1 MPLYEYRCERCSNE
15 FEVLVRRSDTAIC
28 CPACASTEASKK
40 VSRSSFHLKGTG
52 WFASEY
58 AAASAAPSG
67 GGLGEGGS
75 GASKASEGGCGC
87 ASETN

>member
-28 CPACASTEASKK
+28 CPSCGGNEASKK

-52 WFASEY
+52 WYASEY
-58 AAASAAPSG
+58 ASASAASA
-67 GGLGEGGS
+67 ES
-75 GASKASEGGCGC
+75 GAAAESGRGCGC
-87 ASETN
+87 ASETK

>member
-1 MPLYEYRCERCSNE
+1 MPLYEDRCERCSNE

-28 CPACASTEASKK
+28 CPSCGGNEASKK

-52 WFASEY
+52 WYASEY
-58 AAASAAPSG
+58 ASASAASAESASAAAT
-67 GGLGEGGS
+67 GS
-75 GASKASEGGCGC
+75 VGGCGC

>member
-52 WFASEY
+52 WYASEY
-58 AAASAAPSG
+58 AAASAAPTAST
-67 GGLGEGGS
+67 EGGS
-75 GASKASEGGCGC
+75 GAAKESVGGCGC

>member
-28 CPACASTEASKK
+28 CPSCGSNEASKK

-52 WFASEY
+52 WYASEY
-58 AAASAAPSG
+58 ASASAASA
-67 GGLGEGGS
+67 ES
-75 GASKASEGGCGC
+75 GAAAESGRGCGC
-87 ASETN
+87 ASETK

>member
-28 CPACASTEASKK
+28 CPSCGGNDASKK

-52 WFASEY
+52 WYASEY
-58 AAASAAPSG
+58 ASASAASADSVAAAESG
-67 GGLGEGGS
+67 S
-75 GASKASEGGCGC
+75 GCGC

>member
-28 CPACASTEASKK
+28 CPSCGSNEASKK

-52 WFASEY
+52 WYASEY
-58 AAASAAPSG
+58 ASASAASA
-67 GGLGEGGS
+67 ES
-75 GASKASEGGCGC
+75 GAAAESGSGCGC

>member
-28 CPACASTEASKK
+28 CPSCGGNEASKK

-52 WFASEY
+52 WYASEY
-58 AAASAAPSG
+58 ASASAASAAS
-67 GGLGEGGS
+67 
-75 GASKASEGGCGC
+75 ASAAATESVGGCGC
-87 ASETN
+87 ASETK

>member
-28 CPACASTEASKK
+28 CPSCGGNEASKK

-52 WFASEY
+52 WYASEY
-58 AAASAAPSG
+58 ASASAASAES
-67 GGLGEGGS
+67 
-75 GASKASEGGCGC
+75 ASAAATESVGGCVC
-87 ASETN
+87 ASETK